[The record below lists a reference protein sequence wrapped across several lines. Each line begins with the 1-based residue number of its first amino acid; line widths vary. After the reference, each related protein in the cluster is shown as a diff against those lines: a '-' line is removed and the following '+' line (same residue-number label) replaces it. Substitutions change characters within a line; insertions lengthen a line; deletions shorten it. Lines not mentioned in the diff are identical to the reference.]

1 MQRGSRSSVDANIS
15 HQRGIAEPMSKDR
28 TSAKTTPSEVPL
40 ASQPSAGAEPIQSES
55 LKRLKA
61 YALPRRIQVLTVDEG
76 KALLSTTSKAGWKPM
91 VRQLGYGISIRLG
104 GYEVVSEV

>member
-1 MQRGSRSSVDANIS
+1 M
-15 HQRGIAEPMSKDR
+15 P
-28 TSAKTTPSEVPL
+28 
-40 ASQPSAGAEPIQSES
+40 SES
-55 LKRLKA
+55 LRRLKA

-76 KALLSTTSKAGWKPM
+76 KALLATTSKAGWKPM